1 MSARTIARKT
11 LMVLL
16 VALIVAAIV
25 WTAAF
30 GTVGA
35 PT

>member
-1 MSARTIARKT
+1 VSARTIARKV

-16 VALIVAAIV
+16 VLLIVAAMV

-30 GTVGA
+30 GTV